1 MSEIDALLSE
11 LKRDQERAG
20 LKAASDLANADGG
33 FDEQARLEAE
43 YAAAAKRTKYTT
55 KLQRQIAGAPN
66 RVSVCC
72 TIIEGLLMQLS
83 PQERVLA
90 NAAMAQS
97 AAAASSSLLSPDV
110 ATMKV
115 SELKNA
121 LKARGL
127 DQSGRKA
134 DLAARLLATQPS
146 SVSNDSV

>member
-1 MSEIDALLSE
+1 M
-11 LKRDQERAG
+11 KRDQERAG

-55 KLQRQIAGAPN
+55 KLQGQIAGAPN
-66 RVSVCC
+66 RVSECC
-72 TIIEGLLMQLS
+72 TIIGELLMQLS

-90 NAAMAQS
+90 NATMAQA
-97 AAAASSSLLSPDV
+97 AAAASSLLSADNV

-115 SELKNA
+115 PELKNA

-127 DQSGRKA
+127 DQSGLKQQ
-134 DLAARLLATQPS
+134 LAERLLDTL
-146 SVSNDSV
+146 